1 MTISMWRAKN
11 ELPKDRKPDGWL
23 ISLSVHIVFIC
34 GLILLPTSSDA
45 PVPYTREVVTP
56 LVYVPPRPHT
66 PLEAPPVRV
75 RHDVSKVTPPKIAAP
90 EIKPAPAPPPVPPPI
105 VAKRMTAP
113 VPVEHPKASSI
124 AAPEPVQ
131 QAPLAPAPIQTA
143 DLKAP
148 SLPGKYTPPVK
159 TGVFENAGQSANGHT
174 PSPHLEVQTGGFDA
188 PRGSGGLAAKG
199 ASTGSVHLGGFGD
212 SGPGSGTG
220 RGSGGGQVVANA
232 GFGNGAER
240 ATGPGPARR
249 TESASAETPVEV
261 LWKPKPTYTTEART
275 KKLEGAVTLEVV
287 FHASGQV
294 QVLRVVHGLG
304 AGLDESA
311 RTAAEQIRFR
321 PGKKDGV
328 AVDRTGLVQITFE
341 LS

>member
-1 MTISMWRAKN
+1 MWDARY
-11 ELPKDRKPDGWL
+11 ELPKDRKPDGWF
-23 ISLSVHIVFIC
+23 ISASIHVIFIC
-34 GLILLPTSSDA
+34 GLILLPGPSEK
-45 PVPYTREVVTP
+45 PIPYTREVVMP
-56 LVYVPPRPHT
+56 LIYAPPRPHT
-66 PLEAPPVRV
+66 PIEAPPVRV
-75 RHDVSKVTPPKIAAP
+75 RRESLAPTPTPR
-90 EIKPAPAPPPVPPPI
+90 VPTRPTI

-113 VPVEHPKASSI
+113 LPIEHPKPASI

-131 QAPLAPAPIQTA
+131 QPTLTPAAIQTA

-148 SLPGKYTPPVK
+148 SLPSKYTPPVK
-159 TGVFENAGQSANGHT
+159 TGVFENSGQSANSRT
-174 PSPHLEVQTGGFDA
+174 PSPRLEVQTGGFDA
-188 PRGSGGLAAKG
+188 PRGGGGLAAKG

-212 SGPGSGTG
+212 SG
-220 RGSGGGQVVANA
+220 SGGGSGHGSRGGEVVANA
-232 GFGNGAER
+232 GFGNGA
-240 ATGPGPARR
+240 AKAAAPGPARR
-249 TESASAETPVEV
+249 AESAPAAETPVQV
-261 LWKPKPTYTTEART
+261 LWKPKPAYTTEART
-275 KKLEGAVTLEVV
+275 KKLQGAVTLEVV

-328 AVDRTGLVQITFE
+328 PVDRTGLIQITFE

>member
-1 MTISMWRAKN
+1 MQIGMWGAK
-11 ELPKDRKPDGWL
+11 EDLSKERKPDGWF
-23 ISLSVHIVFIC
+23 ISASIHVVFIC
-34 GLILLPTSSDA
+34 GLILLPTASDA
-45 PVPYTREVVTP
+45 PVPYTREVVMP
-56 LVYVPPRPHT
+56 LVYVPPSPHT

-75 RHDVSKVTPPKIAAP
+75 HHELPRVKAP
-90 EIKPAPAPPPVPPPI
+90 EIRPAPTPPPVPPPM

-113 VPVEHPKASSI
+113 VPVEHPKAASI

-131 QAPLAPAPIQTA
+131 QVPLTPAPLQTA
-143 DLKAP
+143 DLKSP
-148 SLPGKYTPPVK
+148 SLPSRYTPPVK
-159 TGVFENAGQSANGHT
+159 TGVFDNAGQSANGHT
-174 PSPHLEVQTGGFDA
+174 PSPRLEVQTGGFDS
-188 PRGSGGLAAKG
+188 PRGSGGLVAKG

-212 SGPGSGTG
+212 SASGNGSGHA
-220 RGSGGGQVVANA
+220 GGGQVVTNA
-232 GFGNGAER
+232 GFGDGAAR
-240 ATGPGPARR
+240 AAAPGPARR
-249 TESASAETPVEV
+249 AEAAPTETPVEV
-261 LWKPKPTYTTEART
+261 LWKPKPAYTTEARS

-304 AGLDESA
+304 SGLDESA

-328 AVDRTGLVQITFE
+328 PVDRTGLVQITFE